1 MESPNTAT
9 VSSGSRMAG
18 TSFDDELLLDLFDPP
33 PSGGAVPPPVLPG
46 AVLGLGST
54 NAGYV
59 GCSGEVGVPPGGG
72 GGACRVGKKGGAGA
86 GGVWDDGGVDDW
98 SGTKGWCSCLLAVA
112 GTTAPLTEHEASRIG
127 TTSSKNRRRY
137 GILTEELRQGWWNQ
151 QEREL

>member
-1 MESPNTAT
+1 MLSVVDLRAD
-9 VSSGSRMAG
+9 VSSRG
-18 TSFDDELLLDLFDPP
+18 DD
-33 PSGGAVPPPVLPG
+33 GGD
-46 AVLGLGST
+46 
-54 NAGYV
+54 
-59 GCSGEVGVPPGGG
+59 GEGGFRRGGG
-72 GGACRVGKKGGAGA
+72 G

-137 GILTEELRQGWWNQ
+137 GILTEELRQSWWNQ